1 MLIYAAAYLSIFR
14 IMKYKEVFDTIRRFN
29 TYRITYLFFG
39 FILGF
44 IIGLNTCNDK
54 NSKNE
59 RIIYV
64 PSVSVGDVDNEIKE
78 HREST
83 QTEIDNR
90 IKSKDN
96 EDIEDLGKSLA
107 NRLGIRYAE

>member
-14 IMKYKEVFDTIRRFN
+14 IMEYKEVFDTIRRFS

-39 FILGF
+39 LILGF
-44 IIGLNTCNDK
+44 IIGLNTCNDR

-64 PSVSVGDVDNEIKE
+64 PSVSVDDIDDQIKD

-83 QTEIDNR
+83 QVEIENR
-90 IKSKDN
+90 IKSREN